1 MHSIICKFDKNVSIY
16 KDETDIGD
24 KKITSLIMEI
34 PISGNDNMGW
44 NET

>member
-24 KKITSLIMEI
+24 K
-34 PISGNDNMGW
+34 
-44 NET
+44 

>member
-1 MHSIICKFDKNVSIY
+1 MHPIICKFDKNVSIY

-24 KKITSLIMEI
+24 KKSTSLIMKI
-34 PISGNDNMGW
+34 PISGNDNMGR